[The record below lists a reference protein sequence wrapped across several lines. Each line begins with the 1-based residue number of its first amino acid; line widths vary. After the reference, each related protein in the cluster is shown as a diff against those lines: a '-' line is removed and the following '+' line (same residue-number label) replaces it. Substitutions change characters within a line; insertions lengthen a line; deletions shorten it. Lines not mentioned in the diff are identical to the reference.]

1 MKALMQ
7 LDMYLGDVA
16 LNAKA
21 STKEGKNLFI
31 GDKRGKVWVIP
42 LISTEPSS
50 THAQCGLKITS
61 LRKIDQSTAKS
72 QITSPT

>member
-7 LDMYLGDVA
+7 LDMYLGMLHLTQRQVQ
-16 LNAKA
+16 K
-21 STKEGKNLFI
+21 KEKNLFI

>member
-7 LDMYLGDVA
+7 LDMYLGMLHLTQRQVQKREKTF
-16 LNAKA
+16 LLE
-21 STKEGKNLFI
+21 T
-31 GDKRGKVWVIP
+31 RGKVWVIP

-50 THAQCGLKITS
+50 THAQCGLKIAS

-72 QITSPT
+72 QITLPT